1 MAVPTAALRRAVE
14 LRAEIAFHNRQYHSL
29 DDPKISDAA
38 FDALM
43 QELLRLEEAF
53 PELLTATSPTSKVG
67 GGLNKAFSEVRHER
81 PMLSLENAFS
91 RDDIEDFWRRLQ
103 QKLGDDE
110 ITLVT
115 EPKLDGLAVSLI
127 YDDGHLV
134 RAATRGDGETG
145 EDITNNILTIGDI
158 PQQLAGDGWPAH
170 LEIRGE
176 VFMPRAGFKRLNE
189 RALAAGEKTFAN
201 PRNAAAGS
209 LRQID
214 SRVTQ
219 ERPLS
224 FYCYGQGAYPSEALP
239 SRHSQLLEQF
249 RGWGIPINPEILLVS
264 SVEGCLSFYEDLL
277 KRRPDLAY
285 DIDGVVYKVDL
296 FADRDRL
303 GAIARAPRW
312 AIAHKFPAEE
322 AVTRLISIDVQVGR
336 TGALTPVARLEPV
349 FVGGVTVTNATLHN
363 AEEIQRKDIRVGD
376 QVVVRRAGDVI
387 PEIVRSFPDQRPRSS
402 TPFEMPSHCPICGSK
417 VDDSPEE
424 TILRC
429 SGGLFCPA
437 QHKESIRHFASRK
450 AIDIDGLGEK
460 LIDQLLE
467 RHLIETVADLYE
479 LSPIVLS
486 TLDRLGEKS
495 SQNLMKALDKSRHT
509 TLPRFLFA
517 LGIREVGEVTGRL
530 LAEHF
535 RNLEDLMVA
544 DQASLEAIPDIGPS
558 VARHIMTFFQQPHNL
573 EVIRKLLDNGVFWD
587 PLPERPPTEALPL
600 AGKIFVVTGTL
611 DQFTRDQ
618 ASEAITALGGRVTSS
633 VSKKTDYVVTGR
645 DPGSKATKALDL
657 GIELLLE
664 EDFIRLLKGKENE
677 TIGAELS

>member
-1 MAVPTAALRRAVE
+1 MTVSNAALKRAAE
-14 LRAEIAFHNRQYHSL
+14 LRLEIAFHNRQYHTL
-29 DDPKISDAA
+29 DDPKIPDAA

-43 QELLRLEEAF
+43 QELLRLEEEF

-91 RDDIEDFWRRLQ
+91 REDIEDFWRRLQ
-103 QKLGDDE
+103 QKLGDDG
-110 ITLVT
+110 ITLVA

-145 EDITNNILTIGDI
+145 EDITNNSLTIGDI
-158 PQQLAGDGWPAH
+158 PHQLEGAGWPAH

-176 VFMPRAGFKRLNE
+176 VFMPLAGFKRLNE

-249 RGWGIPINPEILLVS
+249 RGWGIPINPEILLVT
-264 SVEGCLSFYEDLL
+264 SVEGCLSFYEDLM
-277 KRRPDLAY
+277 KRRADLAY
-285 DIDGVVYKVDL
+285 DIDGVVYKIDL

-303 GAIARAPRW
+303 GSIARAPRW

-322 AVTRLISIDVQVGR
+322 ALTRLISIDVQVGR

-387 PEIVRSFPDQRPRSS
+387 PEIARSLPDQRPPSS
-402 TPFEMPSHCPICGSK
+402 IPFEMPSHCPICGSK
-417 VDDSPEE
+417 VENSKEE

-467 RHLIETVADLYE
+467 RQLIETVADLYE
-479 LSPIVLS
+479 LTPSVLS

-535 RNLEDLMVA
+535 RHLEDLMAA
-544 DQASLEAIPDIGPS
+544 DQATLEAIPDIGPS

-587 PLPERPPTEALPL
+587 PLPERPPTEKLPL

-611 DQFTRDQ
+611 ERFTRDQ
-618 ASEAITALGGRVTSS
+618 ASEAITALGGKVTSS
-633 VSKKTDYVVTGR
+633 VSKKTDYVVSGR

-664 EDFIRLLKGKENE
+664 EDFIRLLKG
-677 TIGAELS
+677 

>member
-1 MAVPTAALRRAVE
+1 MTVSNAALERAAE
-14 LRAEIAFHNRQYHSL
+14 LRLEIAFHNRQYHTL

-43 QELLRLEEAF
+43 QELLRLEEEF
-53 PELLTATSPTSKVG
+53 PELLIATSPTSKVG

-91 RDDIEDFWRRLQ
+91 REDIEDFWRRLQ

-110 ITLVT
+110 ITLVA

-158 PQQLAGDGWPAH
+158 PHQLGGAGWPAH

-239 SRHSQLLEQF
+239 SRHSQLLEEL
-249 RGWGIPINPEILLVS
+249 RRWGIPINTEILLVTS
-264 SVEGCLSFYEDLL
+264 IEGCLSFYEDLM

-303 GAIARAPRW
+303 G
-312 AIAHKFPAEE
+312 
-322 AVTRLISIDVQVGR
+322 SI
-336 TGALTPVARLEPV
+336 
-349 FVGGVTVTNATLHN
+349 
-363 AEEIQRKDIRVGD
+363 
-376 QVVVRRAGDVI
+376 
-387 PEIVRSFPDQRPRSS
+387 
-402 TPFEMPSHCPICGSK
+402 
-417 VDDSPEE
+417 
-424 TILRC
+424 
-429 SGGLFCPA
+429 
-437 QHKESIRHFASRK
+437 
-450 AIDIDGLGEK
+450 
-460 LIDQLLE
+460 
-467 RHLIETVADLYE
+467 
-479 LSPIVLS
+479 
-486 TLDRLGEKS
+486 
-495 SQNLMKALDKSRHT
+495 
-509 TLPRFLFA
+509 
-517 LGIREVGEVTGRL
+517 
-530 LAEHF
+530 
-535 RNLEDLMVA
+535 
-544 DQASLEAIPDIGPS
+544 
-558 VARHIMTFFQQPHNL
+558 
-573 EVIRKLLDNGVFWD
+573 
-587 PLPERPPTEALPL
+587 
-600 AGKIFVVTGTL
+600 
-611 DQFTRDQ
+611 
-618 ASEAITALGGRVTSS
+618 
-633 VSKKTDYVVTGR
+633 
-645 DPGSKATKALDL
+645 
-657 GIELLLE
+657 
-664 EDFIRLLKGKENE
+664 
-677 TIGAELS
+677 

>member
-1 MAVPTAALRRAVE
+1 MTVSNAALKRAAE
-14 LRAEIAFHNRQYHSL
+14 LRLEIAFHNRQYHTL
-29 DDPKISDAA
+29 DDPKIPDAA

-43 QELLRLEEAF
+43 QELLRLEEEF
-53 PELLTATSPTSKVG
+53 PELLIATSPTSTVG

-91 RDDIEDFWRRLQ
+91 REDIEDFWRRLQ
-103 QKLGDDE
+103 QKLGDDV
-110 ITLVT
+110 ITLVA

-158 PQQLAGDGWPAH
+158 PHQLEGAGWPAH

-249 RGWGIPINPEILLVS
+249 KGWGIPINPEILLVT
-264 SVEGCLSFYEDLL
+264 SVEGCLSFYEDLM
-277 KRRPDLAY
+277 KRRADLAY

-303 GAIARAPRW
+303 GSIARAPRW

-322 AVTRLISIDVQVGR
+322 ALTRLISIDVQVGR

-387 PEIVRSFPDQRPRSS
+387 PEIARSLPDQRPPSS
-402 TPFEMPSHCPICGSK
+402 IPFEMPSHCPICGSK
-417 VDDSPEE
+417 VENSKEE

-467 RHLIETVADLYE
+467 RQLIETVADLYE
-479 LSPIVLS
+479 LTPSVLS

-535 RNLEDLMVA
+535 RNLEDLMAA
-544 DQASLEAIPDIGPS
+544 DQATLEAIPDIGPS
-558 VARHIMTFFQQPHNL
+558 VARHITTFFQQPHNL

-587 PLPERPPTEALPL
+587 PLPERPPTEELPL

-611 DQFTRDQ
+611 ERFTRDQ
-618 ASEAITALGGRVTSS
+618 ASEAITALGGKVTSS
-633 VSKKTDYVVTGR
+633 VSKKTDYVVSGR

-664 EDFIRLLKGKENE
+664 EDFIRLLKG
-677 TIGAELS
+677 